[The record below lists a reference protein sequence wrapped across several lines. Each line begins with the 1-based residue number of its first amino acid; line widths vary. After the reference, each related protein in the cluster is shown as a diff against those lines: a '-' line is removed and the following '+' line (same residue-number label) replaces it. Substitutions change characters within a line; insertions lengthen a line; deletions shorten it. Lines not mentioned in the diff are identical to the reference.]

1 MPLVPFEEYVTKH
14 KYNYSFKL
22 ADLSNPA
29 IQFSFLFC
37 SIECILHVGTLQ
49 AGIFGVLFLFT
60 RFILPR
66 A

>member
-14 KYNYSFKL
+14 NNYSFKL

-29 IQFSFLFC
+29 ILFSFLFC
-37 SIECILHVGTLQ
+37 GIECILHVGTLQ
-49 AGIFGVLFLFT
+49 ASIFGVLFLFT